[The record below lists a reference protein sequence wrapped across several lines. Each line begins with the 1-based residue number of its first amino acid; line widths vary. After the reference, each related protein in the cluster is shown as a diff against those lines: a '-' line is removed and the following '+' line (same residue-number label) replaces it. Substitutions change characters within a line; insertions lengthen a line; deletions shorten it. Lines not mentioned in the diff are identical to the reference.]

1 MSSWWKKAHQLG
13 KKHQRPSFKR
23 NGEQT
28 LLWWKVCS
36 LVVCIKKCYCA
47 AANLRVSDVGASLKV
62 AKSPVC
68 LSGVSE
74 LFRKNG
80 RRLVLDGRQW
90 CKAYC
95 TICKRQLIS
104 LNLSLWC
111 KCQLHSVMAVEKW
124 HHPCLA
130 FTMVLSLPPGW
141 IFFLLNSSLNYG
153 TREHFC
159 RCATQTGRDVVFP
172 GHYPPGSSGTPG
184 TTVGTLHC
192 KEKDPLMEEEKTLKR
207 ESDRN
212 WSNIKTETLVRHVSA
227 SYDVNLCT
235 NIFWLVALALGGAL
249 IL

>member
-1 MSSWWKKAHQLG
+1 MSSWWKKAHQLE

-111 KCQLHSVMAVEKW
+111 KCRLHSVMAVEKW
-124 HHPCLA
+124 HHPCTSC
-130 FTMVLSLPPGW
+130 FH
-141 IFFLLNSSLNYG
+141 YG
-153 TREHFC
+153 TQSATRLDFFPAKLKFELWHKGTLLPLRNPNRKR
-159 RCATQTGRDVVFP
+159 RCFP
-172 GHYPPGSSGTPG
+172 GSLSP
-184 TTVGTLHC
+184 
-192 KEKDPLMEEEKTLKR
+192 R
-207 ESDRN
+207 
-212 WSNIKTETLVRHVSA
+212 
-227 SYDVNLCT
+227 
-235 NIFWLVALALGGAL
+235 
-249 IL
+249 